1 METPLDYGEEEINE
15 TNSHIETVKFIDYL
29 KLPIKEIKIEI
40 LKKNKELIKLNEQK
54 EESKTKL
61 NVVIKDLNELVS
73 NNSEMLCQKDP
84 DLFIISQ
91 LERRFGMKNKDLE
104 TSKKINKTFKS
115 QYKSMTLRVNKV
127 LDPEKIN
134 AFEDEIDNL
143 KKENIEMNIK
153 IKKLKENNLQN
164 SKKIEILK
172 SGKKHNEQIKSQ
184 TEEIKSL
191 GSKKHD
197 YYTKLS
203 STKKSLD
210 NVIKERE
217 VLEKLYKQ
225 NIRKTKDKYLIQSIN
240 FWLDLINSDLEG
252 TQEDIIKKV
261 ENNESKVVKEVDKNS
276 INNSINNPLYLP
288 ILNIKK
294 YDDQIRSLSRDK
306 KSNLKKSNIK
316 KHKNITININDLSIT
331 SRLNIKQNLSL
342 SSSRKGKKTDIFKEK
357 LKRQKLMLNKK
368 SNSILMRTEN
378 NELNDISFEYELTND
393 NEYRELLNK
402 KDKYVKMINKL
413 EESIKEAQ
421 KV

>member
-61 NVVIKDLNELVS
+61 NVAIKDLNELVS

-134 AFEDEIDNL
+134 AFEDEIDIL

-153 IKKLKENNLQN
+153 IKKLKENTLQN
-164 SKKIEILK
+164 SKKIEMLK

-184 TEEIKSL
+184 TEEIKS
-191 GSKKHD
+191 
-197 YYTKLS
+197 
-203 STKKSLD
+203 
-210 NVIKERE
+210 R
-217 VLEKLYKQ
+217 
-225 NIRKTKDKYLIQSIN
+225 
-240 FWLDLINSDLEG
+240 
-252 TQEDIIKKV
+252 
-261 ENNESKVVKEVDKNS
+261 
-276 INNSINNPLYLP
+276 
-288 ILNIKK
+288 
-294 YDDQIRSLSRDK
+294 
-306 KSNLKKSNIK
+306 
-316 KHKNITININDLSIT
+316 
-331 SRLNIKQNLSL
+331 
-342 SSSRKGKKTDIFKEK
+342 
-357 LKRQKLMLNKK
+357 
-368 SNSILMRTEN
+368 
-378 NELNDISFEYELTND
+378 
-393 NEYRELLNK
+393 
-402 KDKYVKMINKL
+402 
-413 EESIKEAQ
+413 
-421 KV
+421 

>member
-1 METPLDYGEEEINE
+1 MEIPLDYGEEEINE

-61 NVVIKDLNELVS
+61 NVVIKDSNESVS
-73 NNSEMLCQKDP
+73 NNSEMWCQKDP

-115 QYKSMTLRVNKV
+115 QYKSMTLRLNKV

-184 TEEIKSL
+184 TEEIKS
-191 GSKKHD
+191 
-197 YYTKLS
+197 
-203 STKKSLD
+203 
-210 NVIKERE
+210 R
-217 VLEKLYKQ
+217 
-225 NIRKTKDKYLIQSIN
+225 
-240 FWLDLINSDLEG
+240 
-252 TQEDIIKKV
+252 
-261 ENNESKVVKEVDKNS
+261 
-276 INNSINNPLYLP
+276 
-288 ILNIKK
+288 
-294 YDDQIRSLSRDK
+294 
-306 KSNLKKSNIK
+306 
-316 KHKNITININDLSIT
+316 
-331 SRLNIKQNLSL
+331 
-342 SSSRKGKKTDIFKEK
+342 
-357 LKRQKLMLNKK
+357 
-368 SNSILMRTEN
+368 
-378 NELNDISFEYELTND
+378 
-393 NEYRELLNK
+393 
-402 KDKYVKMINKL
+402 
-413 EESIKEAQ
+413 
-421 KV
+421 

>member
-61 NVVIKDLNELVS
+61 NVAIKDLNELVS

-134 AFEDEIDNL
+134 AFEDEIDIL

-164 SKKIEILK
+164 SKKIEMLK

-184 TEEIKSL
+184 TEEIKS
-191 GSKKHD
+191 
-197 YYTKLS
+197 
-203 STKKSLD
+203 
-210 NVIKERE
+210 R
-217 VLEKLYKQ
+217 
-225 NIRKTKDKYLIQSIN
+225 
-240 FWLDLINSDLEG
+240 
-252 TQEDIIKKV
+252 
-261 ENNESKVVKEVDKNS
+261 
-276 INNSINNPLYLP
+276 
-288 ILNIKK
+288 
-294 YDDQIRSLSRDK
+294 
-306 KSNLKKSNIK
+306 
-316 KHKNITININDLSIT
+316 
-331 SRLNIKQNLSL
+331 
-342 SSSRKGKKTDIFKEK
+342 
-357 LKRQKLMLNKK
+357 
-368 SNSILMRTEN
+368 
-378 NELNDISFEYELTND
+378 
-393 NEYRELLNK
+393 
-402 KDKYVKMINKL
+402 
-413 EESIKEAQ
+413 
-421 KV
+421 